1 MSREM
6 LLFINNTST
15 TEIYTYGH
23 TLSLHDAL
31 TILLRIEVQLIES
44 LLQQVKAAVDVADGE
59 NSAHI
64 REIVPFE
71 KSAGHECFLFHQGFP
86 LEMSIDRD
94 NSWVNCFCPM
104 KGRSEEHTS
113 ELQSL
118 IRISYAVFCLTKKN

>member
-86 LEMSIDRD
+86 PEMSIDRD

-104 KGRSEEHTS
+104 KGPEDSNCRSEEHTYA
-113 ELQSL
+113 LQSL
-118 IRISYAVFCLTKKN
+118 ISISFAV